1 MALYHFSLKHVKR
14 SEGHTAIA
22 AAAYRSGEKLYDRYY
37 GETQDY
43 TKKGGVIMSE
53 IMLPDYAPERL
64 SDRETLWYEVEK
76 HENRKDAQLAYSF
89 DFALQNELTMEE
101 NIEIARQF
109 IRENFIAKGMICDVA
124 IHDPD
129 KGEGGIPNPHVHVLA
144 PIRPVNKDGEWGAK
158 RLHIPVFDADGN
170 PVLNKKGK
178 QRIDN
183 PFTTDWSDPETLLEW
198 RKNWAELVNEKFAEK
213 GLSCRIDHRSNE
225 ERGIEELP
233 QVHEGSAV
241 RRMEQRGIATEKGS
255 WNRWVKKTSDAI
267 RKLLGTLRELSEW
280 IKGAKEEVRL
290 MENPSV
296 VDMVM
301 LYYDHRNEVA
311 ETYGRGAQKAKR
323 GNLQSVSEL
332 VAYIHRNNLTDVD
345 TLEALIEKK
354 KEALADEKSGMDT
367 KKAEVAKLK
376 KNIKLLDDYEQNK
389 SAYDGEQKIFFK
401 AKRHE
406 YQEAH
411 RPELNK
417 FYKAR
422 RLLKEQGYQEEDFD
436 MLRDHLTATIGK
448 LQDEINA
455 ETQVIN
461 ESAIAEEVKML
472 NKIKAA
478 IDYSVSKNDGKESGT
493 GAIDA
498 TETGAKKNIS
508 IKNGEKNTEKTAAPE
523 QMQARLQQQTQEV
536 QPQQNERPSFKKRLA
551 DKKEIAR
558 QNDEERRRNAETQ
571 KKRNDHSL

>member
-37 GETQDY
+37 GEVQDY
-43 TKKGGVIMSE
+43 TRKGGVILSE

-101 NIEIARQF
+101 NIEIARKF
-109 IRENFIAKGMICDVA
+109 IRENFIARGMICDIA

-129 KGEGGIPNPHVHVLA
+129 KGKDGIPNPHVHVLA

-170 PVLNKKGK
+170 PVLNKRGK
-178 QRIDN
+178 QKIDN

-213 GLSCRIDHRSNE
+213 GLPCRIDHRSNE

-255 WNRWVKKTSDAI
+255 WNRWVKRTSDTI

-280 IKGAKEEVRL
+280 IKDAKEEVRR

-301 LYYDHRNEVA
+301 LYYDHRNDVA
-311 ETYGRGAQKAKR
+311 ETYGRGTQKAKR

-455 ETQVIN
+455 ETQAIN
-461 ESAIAEEVKML
+461 ESTIAEEVKML

-478 IDYSVSKNDGKESGT
+478 IDYSVSKNSGKESGT

-498 TETGAKKNIS
+498 SETAAKKNIPVEKS
-508 IKNGEKNTEKTAAPE
+508 EKNTETPAADV
-523 QMQARLQQQTQEV
+523 QKQQQS
-536 QPQQNERPSFKKRLA
+536 RPRQSLKKNLA
-551 DKKEIAR
+551 EKKDIVR

-571 KKRNDHSL
+571 KKRDDHSL

>member
-109 IRENFIAKGMICDVA
+109 IRENFIAKGMICDIA

-129 KGEGGIPNPHVHVLA
+129 KGKDGIPNPHVHVLA
-144 PIRPVNKDGEWGAK
+144 PIRPVNIDGEWGAK

-170 PVLNKKGK
+170 PVLNKRGK
-178 QRIDN
+178 QKIDN
-183 PFTTDWSDPETLLEW
+183 PFTTDWSNPEILLEW

-213 GLSCRIDHRSNE
+213 GLPCRIDHRSNE

-241 RRMEQRGIATEKGS
+241 RRMEQRGIVTDKGS
-255 WNRWVKKTSDAI
+255 WNRWVKKTSDTI
-267 RKLLGTLRELSEW
+267 RKLLGTLRKLSEW
-280 IKGAKEEVRL
+280 IKGAKEEVRR

-332 VAYIHRNNLTDVD
+332 IAYIQRNDLRDVNA
-345 TLEALIEKK
+345 LEALIEKK
-354 KEALADEKSGMDT
+354 KAALADEKFGMDT

-389 SAYDGEQKIFFK
+389 SVYDGEQKIFFK

-406 YQEAH
+406 YQGAH

-455 ETQVIN
+455 ETQAIN
-461 ESAIAEEVKML
+461 ESTIAEEVKML

-478 IDYSVSKNDGKESGT
+478 IDYSVRKNGGKESGT

-498 TETGAKKNIS
+498 SDTAAKKNVHIE
-508 IKNGEKNTEKTAAPE
+508 KGEKNTEKTAAPK

-551 DKKEIAR
+551 DKKEIVR
-558 QNDEERRRNAETQ
+558 HNDEERWRNAETQ